1 MGFPWFT
8 WGGGCA
14 RLPDV
19 PMGGGGGV
27 LTAASHRS
35 LCDGNK
41 KILGHLPD
49 HTGWSGKESVPP
61 YQLFCLSGSGKR
73 GVGIKRYRGRVFE
86 TYCWQCNRHPLGVQH
101 HCVSCTGNN
110 GGFLHWRGLPLQW
123 FVRPNWWFQHTWRS
137 RLDYHL
143 DIVV

>member
-19 PMGGGGGV
+19 PMGGAGGV

-41 KILGHLPD
+41 KIPGHLPD
-49 HTGWSGKESVPP
+49 HTGWSGEESVPP
-61 YQLFCLSGSGKR
+61 YQLFCFLRRGKR
-73 GVGIKRYRGRVFE
+73 GVGVKVEGQGKGRGDVCSKPTVYTFYFFQIDVKDMHTQSRVKRGSVSLTPFVF
-86 TYCWQCNRHPLGVQH
+86 YSNQD
-101 HCVSCTGNN
+101 VS
-110 GGFLHWRGLPLQW
+110 
-123 FVRPNWWFQHTWRS
+123 
-137 RLDYHL
+137 D
-143 DIVV
+143 

>member
-19 PMGGGGGV
+19 PMGGAGGV

-41 KILGHLPD
+41 KIPGHLPD
-49 HTGWSGKESVPP
+49 HTGWSGEESVRTS
-61 YQLFCLSGSGKR
+61 LSALLLLEKGEERVGGSEREG
-73 GVGIKRYRGRVFE
+73 GRKE
-86 TYCWQCNRHPLGVQH
+86 G
-101 HCVSCTGNN
+101 SE
-110 GGFLHWRGLPLQW
+110 
-123 FVRPNWWFQHTWRS
+123 
-137 RLDYHL
+137 
-143 DIVV
+143 